1 MRQAILLLPVDDYDR
16 RDDAEAVEGT
26 AFPNFEK
33 LEERFP
39 KDFLVYPEIS
49 DFMDDCNNQEI
60 NLELYW
66 MTYVKILS

>member
-16 RDDAEAVEGT
+16 RDDAEAVENT
-26 AFPNFEK
+26 TFESISD
-33 LEERFP
+33 LEDRFP
-39 KDFLVYPEIS
+39 KDFLVYPDIS

-66 MTYVKILS
+66 LTYVNLKS